1 MYVAMGHSSQ
11 SICRPVSSENLPRP
25 QSLHEIEVVSS
36 AYLPEMQFVQANV
49 VAQFECVPVLHGA
62 HDVGHEI
69 ELMSAGVATRLG
81 GGEEPSAPAGHP
93 FVTIAEAVQERVPV
107 ELNVLSGQVSSSLAA
122 PSR

>member
-1 MYVAMGHSSQ
+1 M
-11 SICRPVSSENLPRP
+11 
-25 QSLHEIEVVSS
+25 HEGEVVSS
-36 AYLPEMQFVQANV
+36 AYMPEMQFVQANV

-69 ELMSAGVATRLG
+69 ELMLAGVATRL

-107 ELNVLSGQVSSSLAA
+107 EVNVLSGQARSSLAA